1 MPQPRRR
8 IGCPAGVERRRHRS
22 EAIEGEEEDAR
33 PDLIL
38 KYLDATFQQTSK
50 DR

>member
-1 MPQPRRR
+1 M
-8 IGCPAGVERRRHRS
+8 PAGVGRRRHRS
-22 EAIEGEEEDAR
+22 EATEGEEEDAR

-38 KYLDATFQQTSK
+38 KYSDEQTSK